1 MGARHRRRPGTA
13 PAGHGPRCGNPTAG
27 AGSDRRARW
36 QEAAQALPTEGRKNG
51 REKRRSPSSNGRTG
65 TRTARLSSASI
76 KGKFAPLEARPA
88 DRAKVPLGP
97 PRPRAGRL
105 PLQRDELFHGSSVR
119 SLSQADFTMAHS
131 FVDFS
136 LFFFFVHQKE
146 ENNLPT

>member
-1 MGARHRRRPGTA
+1 M
-13 PAGHGPRCGNPTAG
+13 
-27 AGSDRRARW
+27 
-36 QEAAQALPTEGRKNG
+36 AQALPTEGRKNG
-51 REKRRSPSSNGRTG
+51 REKRRSPSCNGSTG
-65 TRTARLSSASI
+65 ARRLSSASI

-88 DRAKVPLGP
+88 DRAKAPLGP

-136 LFFFFVHQKE
+136 LFFFFVYQKE